1 MRSAAATLDAADV
14 GLATERARGGV
25 LIHRDWLA
33 ADTLRVQQRQG
44 WQSVFTEFDVVLCPA
59 SPTPAFAHDHDPDL
73 WNRRLMID
81 GAWHDY
87 ADQLVWAGLA
97 SVPGTPATVL
107 PIGTSEGGLPIGA
120 QVIGPMFGD
129 HTTIRFAELLER
141 EIGGFTTPAL
151 A

>member
-1 MRSAAATLDAADV
+1 
-14 GLATERARGGV
+14 
-25 LIHRDWLA
+25 
-33 ADTLRVQQRQG
+33 
-44 WQSVFTEFDVVLCPA
+44 
-59 SPTPAFAHDHDPDL
+59 
-73 WNRRLMID
+73 MID

-87 ADQLVWAGLA
+87 ADQLVWAGVA

-141 EIGGFTTPAL
+141 EIGGFTPPPL
-151 A
+151 D